1 MADTINIMVLYWGR
15 KGGGAHYSLELAREL
30 NLQKGVNLTLSI
42 SNQCEL
48 REQFRKIGAPIH
60 YVDTNPNIPAYAFN
74 LTFGRPKIKKGLIRF
89 LQNRGVDLVIIG
101 MDFFWGETIY
111 KACREEGVKSLLV
124 VHEATPHPREP
135 FYMVLM
141 KKAGLSKSITG
152 ADHLVTLTD
161 HVKRIVTD
169 RYPVADSDI
178 SVIPHGIFSYYNAS
192 SPRKL
197 PEKGPTRIIYFG
209 RIEYYKGLDLLV
221 DAYSKLE
228 KMHSNLIL
236 EIWGSGSLAEVKEKL
251 TELQNVKIE
260 NRWVG
265 EEEIPKIFQQ
275 AHICV
280 LPYRDASQSGIVGI
294 ASDAGVPIV
303 ATPAAGLVEQL
314 EKAGAVIARDI
325 DADALCDAMN
335 ELLQNPGLYS
345 NLSEESIRYAES
357 LQWDSIAEEFHR
369 LGLKL
374 TE

>member
-1 MADTINIMVLYWGR
+1 MADSMNITVLYWGR

-30 NLQKGVNLTLSI
+30 NLKKGVNLSISI

-48 REQFRKIGAPIH
+48 RQQFQSIGAPIH

-74 LTFGRPKIKKGLIRF
+74 LTFGRPKIKKGFIRF
-89 LQNRGVDLVIIG
+89 LQKKQVDLVIIG

-135 FYMVLM
+135 FYMNLM
-141 KKAGLSKSITG
+141 KKAGLPKSITG

-161 HVKRIVTD
+161 HVKRIVMD
-169 RYPVADSDI
+169 KYSVSDSDI
-178 SVIPHGIFSYYNAS
+178 SVIPHGIFSYYTAS
-192 SPRKL
+192 SPQKL
-197 PEKGPTRIIYFG
+197 PEKGLTRIIYFG

-228 KMHSNLIL
+228 KAHSNLIL
-236 EIWGSGSLAEVKEKL
+236 EVWGSGSLADVKEKL

-265 EEEIPKIFQQ
+265 ESEIPKIFEQ

-314 EKAGAVIARDI
+314 KGAGAIIADDI
-325 DADALCDAMN
+325 NADALCDAIH
-335 ELLQNPGLYS
+335 ELLQNSELYS
-345 NLSEESIRYAES
+345 KLSEKSIHYAKS
-357 LQWDSIAEEFHR
+357 LQWDSIAEDFHR
-369 LGLKL
+369 LGLKI